1 MNWGRLFGNLDY
13 GLILP
18 SLARFP
24 APMAH
29 RLSDLRA
36 RVRFKLRRASREQAL
51 RNLAVAFPEKSS
63 TELKRLAFESFQV
76 QARDEMESYWLDRP
90 LPFLQS
96 LVEAEE
102 LEVLREA
109 RRRGRGVLLY
119 TGHMGNPGIFLAL
132 VGRLGFEMNLVFRSL
147 EDIPLNPEAWVRFG
161 NKRVAKLEDAS
172 GRVVRYAGKVSYFA
186 LRRLLSERETV
197 MMAIDVVPS
206 LVGRTVTARFLG
218 RRCVF
223 PMGSAKL
230 YLDARP
236 SVVLWSSH
244 HTENGKYRFLLRDIT
259 EELEA
264 MSTPEDVTQCL
275 VARLEERLRLQ
286 PGIWLQWDAFDQF
299 FTEREQ
305 G

>member
-1 MNWGRLFGNLDY
+1 MNWGRLFGNFDY
-13 GLILP
+13 GVVLP

-24 APMAH
+24 VPLAH

-51 RNLAVAFPEKSS
+51 RNLAIAFPEKSS
-63 TELKRLAFESFQV
+63 TELNRLALESFQV
-76 QARDEMESYWLDRP
+76 QARDEMESYWFDRP

-96 LVEAEE
+96 LVEEEE
-102 LEVLREA
+102 LDVLREA
-109 RRRGRGVLLY
+109 RQRGRGVLLY

-161 NKRVAKLEDAS
+161 NRRVAKLENAS

-186 LRRLLSERETV
+186 LRRLLCGRETV

-206 LVGRTVTARFLG
+206 LVGRTVTARFFG
-218 RRCVF
+218 RPCVF
-223 PMGSAKL
+223 PLGVTKL
-230 YLDARP
+230 YLDTRP

-244 HTENGKYRFLLRDIT
+244 RTENGKYRFLLRDIT
-259 EELEA
+259 KELEA
-264 MSTPEDVTQCL
+264 MSTPEEVTQCL

-286 PGIWLQWDAFDQF
+286 PGIWLQWDALDQF
-299 FTEREQ
+299 FAKPGE